1 MLGETSQG
9 RRAYLADAR
18 EKYLANDGRIA
29 ARTPLNAACR
39 TQRPPPRSTASARAL
54 ARQGGGKSA
63 PKHIIICALL
73 YAYTVSKNKQ

>member
-39 TQRPPPRSTASARAL
+39 TQRHPRARPPPR
-54 ARQGGGKSA
+54 A
-63 PKHIIICALL
+63 P
-73 YAYTVSKNKQ
+73 

>member
-39 TQRPPPRSTASARAL
+39 TQRPPPTLNRLCARLSSPGRRQISAKAYYHLCSTL
-54 ARQGGGKSA
+54 
-63 PKHIIICALL
+63 CL
-73 YAYTVSKNKQ
+73 YGVKK